1 MNRREA
7 KRVRAATLTRNTG
20 SDAALDLDDVRLATA
35 GDTAAFERVYRRH
48 VARIHS
54 LCRRMLAPDQADDVT
69 QDIFI
74 RAWEKLSLF
83 RGDAAF
89 STWLHRLAIN
99 LILSRRQSHTTYR
112 DRFGAGDP
120 DVIPMASRRDRP
132 DLRMDVDAAIR
143 TLPQGARDV
152 FLLHDVEGYTHEE
165 IAGMLNVTA
174 GTSKSQLHRARMS
187 LRNYLS

>member
-1 MNRREA
+1 
-7 KRVRAATLTRNTG
+7 VRAATTARN
-20 SDAALDLDDVRLATA
+20 SAAADPARDREDVSLAAA

-48 VARIHS
+48 AARIHS
-54 LCRRMLAPDQADDVT
+54 LCRRMLSPEEADDVM
-69 QDIFI
+69 QDVFI

-89 STWLHRLAIN
+89 GTWLHRLAIN
-99 LILSRRQSHTTYR
+99 VILSRRQSHATYR
-112 DRFGAGDP
+112 ERFSAGDT
-120 DVIPMASRRDRP
+120 DVIPLPARRDRA
-132 DLRMDVDAAIR
+132 DLRVDVDAAIR

-165 IAGMLNVTA
+165 IAGMLHVTA

-187 LRNYLS
+187 LRKYLR